1 MKLRDSELLIIYLI
15 IDLIILN
22 FSILSV
28 ECLSREI
35 SVYNTNNISVYI
47 LQGNLAWIITYFAFS
62 KKNLYLRDG
71 YLNRI
76 FRISKRTLIF
86 SIVSATI
93 SFFLIQNRFSQ
104 IFFFEYSLIFYILQ
118 LIGYWIFYVYL
129 QYNRER
135 GIHVNRLVIIGVNN
149 NNQLLRHIIDSNPIL
164 GYQFVGY
171 IGEKSDNPEVLGTM
185 EELPEIVKIHQV
197 QTVFASVPIPYHP
210 NMERQ
215 YLNLCNQLGV
225 RLRLIPENQR
235 WQHSEIDIE
244 SVDRIMLINPQE
256 IPLDHLASRFW
267 KRFLDIVLSS
277 LFLLLIFSWM
287 LPIIA
292 VLIKLSSK
300 GPVFIVQQR
309 TGINN
314 IIFNYYKFR
323 TMQINKLTDEMQA
336 SVNDTPIPKIGH
348 FLCRTNLN
356 ELPQFINVFLGQMSM
371 VGPRPHMLKHTE
383 QYTELIKYY
392 LVRHYVKPGI
402 TGWAQ
407 VKGLCGKTDELWKM
421 EKRVMYDMEYIEN
434 WTFWWDIKIIIM
446 NIFRKKRVKM
456 PYNRRSSISNSSSNS
471 SHSSIAWHGQ
481 INMGTQ
487 NNVVS

>member
-22 FSILSV
+22 FSILLV
-28 ECLSREI
+28 ECLSRGI
-35 SVYNTNNISVYI
+35 SIYNTNNLSVYI

-76 FRISKRTLIF
+76 FRITKRTLIF
-86 SIVSATI
+86 LIVSSTI
-93 SFFLIQNRFSQ
+93 SFFLIQNRFSR
-104 IFFFEYSLIFYILQ
+104 IFFIEYSLIFYILQ
-118 LIGYWIFYVYL
+118 LFGYWLFYIYL
-129 QYNRER
+129 QYNRGK

-149 NNQLLRHIIDSNPIL
+149 NNQLLRHIIDRNPIL

-171 IGEKSDNPEVLGTM
+171 IGSEKSDDPEVLGTI
-185 EELPEIVKIHQV
+185 EELPEIIKIHQV
-197 QTVFASVPIPYHP
+197 QTVFASVPVPYHP
-210 NMERQ
+210 SMERQ

-235 WQHSEIDIE
+235 WHHSEIDMD
-244 SVDRIMLINPQE
+244 SVGRIMLINPQE
-256 IPLDHLASRFW
+256 IPLDNLASRFW
-267 KRFLDIVLSS
+267 KRSLDIILSS
-277 LFLLLIFSWM
+277 LFLLFIFSWM

-292 VLIKLSSK
+292 ILIKLSSK
-300 GPVFIVQQR
+300 GPVFIVQQK

-314 IIFNYYKFR
+314 VIFNYYKFR
-323 TMQINKLTDEMQA
+323 TMQISKLTKEMQA
-336 SVNDTPIPKIGH
+336 SVNDTPISKIGH
-348 FLCRTNLN
+348 FLCRTNLS

-407 VKGLCGKTDELWKM
+407 VNGFCGKTDEFWKM
-421 EKRVMYDMEYIEN
+421 EKRVLYDMEYIEN
-434 WTFWWDIKIIIM
+434 WSFWWDIKIIVMSIL
-446 NIFRKKRVKM
+446 RKKRVRI
-456 PYNRRSSISNSSSNS
+456 PYNRRSSSISNS

-481 INMGTQ
+481 INMGTP
-487 NNVVS
+487 NNAVR